1 MERLLRYS
9 HDHDRVIRLMLMDED
24 GNLSQVNARVTRY
37 DADSVDFITTRSPR
51 TVTVPRKD
59 ILAIDFRK
67 GDDGQVL
74 RKCICSPLQFDIEV
88 RHTVC
93 ILTAATQ

>member
-9 HDHDRVIRLMLMDED
+9 IEHDRVIRLMLMDAE
-24 GNLSQVNARVTRY
+24 GRLSQVNARILRY
-37 DADSVDFITTRSPR
+37 DAESVDFITTRSPK

-59 ILAIDFRK
+59 ILALDFRK

-74 RKCICSPLQFDIEV
+74 
-88 RHTVC
+88 
-93 ILTAATQ
+93 

>member
-37 DADSVDFITTRSPR
+37 DEDSVDFITTRSPR

-74 RKCICSPLQFDIEV
+74 
-88 RHTVC
+88 
-93 ILTAATQ
+93 

>member
-9 HDHDRVIRLMLMDED
+9 NDHDRVIRLMLMDEE
-24 GNLSQVNARVTRY
+24 GNLSQVNARVIRY
-37 DADSVDFITTRSPR
+37 DADTVDFITTRSPR

-74 RKCICSPLQFDIEV
+74 
-88 RHTVC
+88 
-93 ILTAATQ
+93 

>member
-1 MERLLRYS
+1 MMERLLRFS
-9 HDHDRVIRLMLMDED
+9 QEHERVIRLMLMDEE
-24 GNLSQVNARVTRY
+24 GKLSQVNARILRY
-37 DADSVDFITTRSPR
+37 DGESVDFITTRSPR

-74 RKCICSPLQFDIEV
+74 
-88 RHTVC
+88 
-93 ILTAATQ
+93 

>member
-9 HDHDRVIRLMLMDED
+9 LEHDRVIRLMLMDEA
-24 GNLSQVNARVTRY
+24 GALSQVNARIVRY

-67 GDDGQVL
+67 GDDGQV
-74 RKCICSPLQFDIEV
+74 I
-88 RHTVC
+88 
-93 ILTAATQ
+93 

>member
-9 HDHDRVIRLMLMDED
+9 NEHDRVIRLMLMYED
-24 GNLSQVNARVTRY
+24 GNLSQVNARILRY
-37 DADSVDFITTRSPR
+37 DADTGDFITTRSPR
-51 TVTVPRKD
+51 TVTVPRRD

-74 RKCICSPLQFDIEV
+74 
-88 RHTVC
+88 
-93 ILTAATQ
+93 

>member
-9 HDHDRVIRLMLMDED
+9 NEHDRVIRLMLMDED

-74 RKCICSPLQFDIEV
+74 
-88 RHTVC
+88 
-93 ILTAATQ
+93 

>member
-51 TVTVPRKD
+51 TMTVPRKD

-74 RKCICSPLQFDIEV
+74 
-88 RHTVC
+88 
-93 ILTAATQ
+93 

>member
-9 HDHDRVIRLMLMDED
+9 LDHDRVIRLMLMDES
-24 GNLSQVNARVTRY
+24 GALSQVNARILRY
-37 DADSVDFITTRSPR
+37 DGESVDFITTRSPR
-51 TVTVPRKD
+51 TVTVPRRD

-74 RKCICSPLQFDIEV
+74 
-88 RHTVC
+88 
-93 ILTAATQ
+93 

>member
-9 HDHDRVIRLMLMDED
+9 REHDRVIRLMLMDGE
-24 GNLSQVNARVTRY
+24 GNLSQVNARILRY
-37 DADSVDFITTRSPR
+37 DRDSVDFITTRSPR
-51 TVTVPRKD
+51 TVTVLRKD

-74 RKCICSPLQFDIEV
+74 
-88 RHTVC
+88 
-93 ILTAATQ
+93 

>member
-9 HDHDRVIRLMLMDED
+9 NEHDRVIRLMLMDED
-24 GNLSQVNARVTRY
+24 GNLSQVNARILRY
-37 DADSVDFITTRSPR
+37 DENTLDFITTRSPR
-51 TVTVPRKD
+51 TVTVARQD

-74 RKCICSPLQFDIEV
+74 
-88 RHTVC
+88 
-93 ILTAATQ
+93 

>member
-9 HDHDRVIRLMLMDED
+9 MEHERVIRLMLMDEE
-24 GNLSQVNARVTRY
+24 GNLSQVNARILRY
-37 DADSVDFITTRSPR
+37 DADTVDFITTRSPR
-51 TVTVPRKD
+51 TVTAPRKD

-74 RKCICSPLQFDIEV
+74 
-88 RHTVC
+88 
-93 ILTAATQ
+93 

>member
-9 HDHDRVIRLMLMDED
+9 LDHDRVIRLMLMDES
-24 GNLSQVNARVTRY
+24 GTLSQVNARILRY
-37 DADSVDFITTRSPR
+37 DGESVEFITTRSPR
-51 TVTVPRKD
+51 PVTVPRRD

-74 RKCICSPLQFDIEV
+74 
-88 RHTVC
+88 
-93 ILTAATQ
+93 

>member
-9 HDHDRVIRLMLMDED
+9 MEHERVIRLMLMDEE
-24 GNLSQVNARVTRY
+24 GNLSQVNARILRY
-37 DADSVDFITTRSPR
+37 DADTVDFITIRSPR

-74 RKCICSPLQFDIEV
+74 
-88 RHTVC
+88 
-93 ILTAATQ
+93 

>member
-9 HDHDRVIRLMLMDED
+9 NEHDRVIRLMLMDED
-24 GNLSQVNARVTRY
+24 GNLSQVNVRILRY
-37 DADSVDFITTRSPR
+37 DADTVDFITTRSPR
-51 TVTVPRKD
+51 TVTVARQD

-74 RKCICSPLQFDIEV
+74 
-88 RHTVC
+88 
-93 ILTAATQ
+93 

>member
-9 HDHDRVIRLMLMDED
+9 HDHDRVIRLMLMDEE

-37 DADSVDFITTRSPR
+37 DADTVDFITTRSPR

-67 GDDGQVL
+67 RDDGQVMN
-74 RKCICSPLQFDIEV
+74 
-88 RHTVC
+88 
-93 ILTAATQ
+93 

>member
-9 HDHDRVIRLMLMDED
+9 CEHDRVIRLMLMAED
-24 GNLSQVNARVTRY
+24 GTLSQVNARITRY
-37 DADSVDFITTRSPR
+37 DADTVDFITARSPR
-51 TVTVPRKD
+51 TVTVQKKD

-74 RKCICSPLQFDIEV
+74 
-88 RHTVC
+88 
-93 ILTAATQ
+93 

>member
-9 HDHDRVIRLMLMDED
+9 FEHDRVIRMMLMDES
-24 GNLSQVNARVTRY
+24 GALSQVNARVVRY
-37 DADSVDFITTRSPR
+37 DAESVDFITTRSPR
-51 TVTVPRKD
+51 TMTVPRKD

-74 RKCICSPLQFDIEV
+74 
-88 RHTVC
+88 
-93 ILTAATQ
+93 

>member
-9 HDHDRVIRLMLMDED
+9 NEHDRVIHLMLMDED
-24 GNLSQVNARVTRY
+24 GNLSQVNARILRY
-37 DADSVDFITTRSPR
+37 DADTVDFITTRSPR
-51 TVTVPRKD
+51 TVTVARQD

-74 RKCICSPLQFDIEV
+74 
-88 RHTVC
+88 
-93 ILTAATQ
+93 

>member
-1 MERLLRYS
+1 MMERLLRYS
-9 HDHDRVIRLMLMDED
+9 TEHDRVIRLMLLDD
-24 GNLSQVNARVTRY
+24 AGNLSQVNARILRY
-37 DADSVDFITTRSPR
+37 DADTVDFITTRSPR

-74 RKCICSPLQFDIEV
+74 
-88 RHTVC
+88 
-93 ILTAATQ
+93 

>member
-9 HDHDRVIRLMLMDED
+9 TEHERVIRLMLMDEE
-24 GNLSQVNARVTRY
+24 GNLSQVNARVIRY
-37 DADSVDFITTRSPR
+37 DGDTVDFITTRSPR

-74 RKCICSPLQFDIEV
+74 
-88 RHTVC
+88 
-93 ILTAATQ
+93 